1 MNRATKIEKALS
13 ALPQTT
19 PGDWWADDRGDLHS
33 DPMGSVRV
41 ASRVDGHSPEE
52 RTANRRLIEAS
63 RELAEEVLRLRKEV
77 IRLSGEKTTGKRG
90 VMAFFPPAP
99 PKPEHPGPTRLQRIL
114 RREGAT

>member
-1 MNRATKIEKALS
+1 MNRATKIEKALA

-33 DPMGSVRV
+33 APMGNVRV
-41 ASRVDGHSPEE
+41 ASRVDGHSPEG

-77 IRLSGEKTTGKRG
+77 LKYKGVQAAPGKRG

-99 PKPEHPGPTRLQRIL
+99 PKPERPVPLFL
-114 RREGAT
+114 REGAT